1 MILTQRTALMKHA
14 CTQIPNGRWAK
25 NLPID
30 TKQLSLSYMG
40 ILVKNDWQAYNF
52 HEGEMFMKKFL
63 ALLLAAIMCFAL
75 AGCGES
81 GNSSSNVSSKAVT
94 SSKIVSSSTSGSTTT
109 TSIPENTNAK
119 LDTNMIKSVQ
129 AAFSSDFSSVQ
140 LEDKTLSSNKKSL
153 FVEITDSIKD
163 GTADKFISCASN
175 TLKMNSLES
184 SKYDSISFTL
194 NNTGAILVV
203 NKKNAGLSSNLTCL
217 RLSDSEKKGFE
228 LAYQKD
234 SYFSE
239 IDTLKSAQRDLDK
252 TEEQFDSKK

>member
-1 MILTQRTALMKHA
+1 
-14 CTQIPNGRWAK
+14 
-25 NLPID
+25 
-30 TKQLSLSYMG
+30 
-40 ILVKNDWQAYNF
+40 
-52 HEGEMFMKKFL
+52 MKKFF

-75 AGCGES
+75 AGCGGS
-81 GNSSSNVSSKAVT
+81 GTASSKVASTTSKVLT
-94 SSKIVSSSTSGSTTT
+94 SSKSSTSSSTLKASSSEDTD
-109 TSIPENTNAK
+109 AK
-119 LDTNMIKSVQ
+119 LDTNMIKSAK
-129 AAFSSDFSSVQ
+129 AAFNSDFSSIK

-175 TLKMNSLES
+175 TLKMASLES

-203 NKKNAGLSSNLTCL
+203 NKKEAGLSSSLTCL
-217 RLSDSEKKGFE
+217 RLTDSEKKDFE

-239 IDTLKSAQRDLDK
+239 IDTLKSAQRSLDK